1 MQFRL
6 LIIFLLAL
14 LGAAPTRSAPLPPEI
29 SIAFIDVGQGDATL
43 IRDGSGYDILVD
55 GGRKSAGEEL
65 IDYILA
71 VGVDDLEVILA
82 THADSDHIGGL
93 IKVLESED
101 IPVESVYYNGY
112 PGATLTWQEFEAAV
126 TADGLLLLP
135 LQYPETLSW
144 GELDINVL
152 NPPDN
157 LVNPEQNE
165 ASVVLLIDYAQV
177 TLLLPGDIGS
187 AVEAQLPGRAPT
199 LQADILKIAHHG
211 SKFSSSQAFLESVQ
225 PGEAIISV
233 GVNSY
238 GHPAPETMARLI
250 AVGTNIWRT
259 DQVGTI
265 TVTSDGSSYELLPK
279 ITFLPLLLQI
289 FKP

>member
-1 MQFRL
+1 M
-6 LIIFLLAL
+6 
-14 LGAAPTRSAPLPPEI
+14 G
-29 SIAFIDVGQGDATL
+29 
-43 IRDGSGYDILVD
+43 
-55 GGRKSAGEEL
+55 
-65 IDYILA
+65 
-71 VGVDDLEVILA
+71 
-82 THADSDHIGGL
+82 
-93 IKVLESED
+93 
-101 IPVESVYYNGY
+101 
-112 PGATLTWQEFEAAV
+112 QEFEAAV

-135 LQYPETLSW
+135 LQYPQSLGW
-144 GELDINVL
+144 GKFDIQVL
-152 NPPDN
+152 NPPAD
-157 LVNPEQNE
+157 LVDPEQNE
-165 ASVVLLIDYAQV
+165 ASVVLLIDYAQI

-187 AVEAQLPGRAPT
+187 AVEAQLPGRTPT
-199 LQADILKIAHHG
+199 LRADILKIAHHG